1 MAKYIFITGGVV
13 SSLGKGINAASIG
26 QILKSRG
33 LKVFMQKFDPYI
45 NVDPGTMS
53 PFQHGEIFVT
63 NDGAETDLDLGHY
76 ERFIDEFLSKESSV
90 STGKIYSA
98 VIDKERQGLYNG
110 ATIQVIPHITDEIK
124 LRLKQAAKSSNADI
138 IITEIGGTVGDIE
151 SLPYLEAIRQTRS
164 DFGYHNTLYLH
175 NTLVPYLKAAKEI
188 KTKPTQHSISELK
201 SLGIQPD
208 ILMLRTEVDIP
219 ESAKD
224 KIALFSGISRDAI
237 FESKDVEI
245 LYEPIINM
253 EKQNVDD
260 LILNHFGIKD
270 LPKANLSE
278 WESLINKIKKL
289 EKEVKIAIVG
299 KYVSHHDA
307 YLSLVESLKHAGYK
321 HNVKIKNIWV
331 DTKDLTDENVEAKL
345 KDADGII
352 VPGGFGGEATNGKML
367 AIKYARENKVPMLGI
382 CYGMQ
387 LTLIEYARNVLN
399 ISDAN
404 STEIDEL
411 TKNPIY
417 IKSLKP
423 YIGSREIEILNN
435 TKLKDIYNSNIIHE
449 RFRNNYTF
457 NLKYKELFE
466 NDNNLLLTAYH
477 NDLLAAVELKDH
489 PWFVS
494 VQYHPE
500 YLSRPLKP
508 HPLFSSFVKGAIKS
522 KKD

>member
-307 YLSLVESLKHAGYK
+307 YLSL
-321 HNVKIKNIWV
+321 
-331 DTKDLTDENVEAKL
+331 
-345 KDADGII
+345 
-352 VPGGFGGEATNGKML
+352 
-367 AIKYARENKVPMLGI
+367 
-382 CYGMQ
+382 
-387 LTLIEYARNVLN
+387 
-399 ISDAN
+399 
-404 STEIDEL
+404 
-411 TKNPIY
+411 
-417 IKSLKP
+417 
-423 YIGSREIEILNN
+423 
-435 TKLKDIYNSNIIHE
+435 
-449 RFRNNYTF
+449 
-457 NLKYKELFE
+457 
-466 NDNNLLLTAYH
+466 
-477 NDLLAAVELKDH
+477 
-489 PWFVS
+489 
-494 VQYHPE
+494 
-500 YLSRPLKP
+500 
-508 HPLFSSFVKGAIKS
+508 
-522 KKD
+522 

>member
-1 MAKYIFITGGVV
+1 MAKHIFITGGVV

-98 VIDKERQGLYNG
+98 VIEKERQGLYNG

-124 LRLKQAAKSSNADI
+124 LRLKEAAKSSNADI

-151 SLPYLEAIRQTRS
+151 SLPYLEAIRQARN
-164 DFGYHNTLYLH
+164 DYGYNNTLYLH

-208 ILMLRTEVDIP
+208 VLMLRTEVDIP

-224 KIALFSGISRDAI
+224 KIALFSGINRNAI

-245 LYEPIINM
+245 LYEPIVNM

-260 LILNHFGIKD
+260 LILNHFGIND
-270 LPKANLSE
+270 LPKANLVE
-278 WESLINKIKKL
+278 WEKLIEKIQKLNKK
-289 EKEVKIAIVG
+289 VKIAIVG

-321 HNVKIKNIWV
+321 HDVIIENIWV
-331 DTKDLTDENVEAKL
+331 DTKDITEENIVEKL

-399 ISDAN
+399 VKDAN
-404 STEIDEL
+404 STEIDKN

-417 IKSLKP
+417 IENIKP
-423 YIGSREIEILNN
+423 YIGSKTININSN
-435 TKLKDIYNSNIIHE
+435 TKLNSIYNSNVINE
-449 RFRNNYTF
+449 RFRNNYKF
-457 NLKYKELFE
+457 NTEFKELFE
-466 NDNNLLLTAYH
+466 NDNNLTLTAYH
-477 NDLLAAVELKDH
+477 DDLLAAVELKDH

-508 HPLFSSFVKGAIKS
+508 HPLFASFVKSTIK
-522 KKD
+522 